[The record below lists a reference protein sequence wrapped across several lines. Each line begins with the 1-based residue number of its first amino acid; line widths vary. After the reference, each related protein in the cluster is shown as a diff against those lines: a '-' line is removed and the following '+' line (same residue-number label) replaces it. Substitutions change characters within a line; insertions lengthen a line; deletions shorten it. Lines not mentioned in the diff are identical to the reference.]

1 MKKLLLMMVT
11 LCLTISVSAQEE
23 KRKPFILPGKAKIN
37 VESLETKLPLNIDVN
52 SLSLSEVRILR
63 NAIAARQ
70 GYLFMSSDLRG
81 VFASTTWYESIAEDR
96 LDKEQNGMATPIKY
110 TPAEQAF
117 VKRLQA
123 RENELKAQN
132 NKVPAG
138 MMTNMD
144 NIVNPFSL
152 SDFDPQL
159 YKAIAKNGFA
169 IVPANENQA
178 LPDL

>member
-1 MKKLLLMMVT
+1 
-11 LCLTISVSAQEE
+11 
-23 KRKPFILPGKAKIN
+23 
-37 VESLETKLPLNIDVN
+37 
-52 SLSLSEVRILR
+52 
-63 NAIAARQ
+63 
-70 GYLFMSSDLRG
+70 MS
-81 VFASTTWYESIAEDR
+81 
-96 LDKEQNGMATPIKY
+96 
-110 TPAEQAF
+110 
-117 VKRLQA
+117 
-123 RENELKAQN
+123 LKAQN